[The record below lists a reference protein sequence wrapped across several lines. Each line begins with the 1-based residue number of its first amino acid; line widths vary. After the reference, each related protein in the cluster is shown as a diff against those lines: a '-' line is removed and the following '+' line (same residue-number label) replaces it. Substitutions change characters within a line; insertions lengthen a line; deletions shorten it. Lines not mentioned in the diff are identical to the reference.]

1 MHVIFI
7 KNIEKFREHMTYKRL
22 KIQAVNSKQS
32 KIKNKIII
40 NNIDK
45 IINNMEK
52 MSFLK
57 SWKTE
62 AEARKAIK
70 NVVVVG
76 PR

>member
-1 MHVIFI
+1 
-7 KNIEKFREHMTYKRL
+7 MTYKRL